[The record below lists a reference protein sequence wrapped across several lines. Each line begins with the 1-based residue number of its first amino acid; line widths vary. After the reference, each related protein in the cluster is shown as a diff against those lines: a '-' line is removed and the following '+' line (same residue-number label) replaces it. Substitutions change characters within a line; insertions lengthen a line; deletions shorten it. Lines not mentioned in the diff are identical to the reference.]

1 MVSAASLVGFR
12 ARVAAVERLWAR
24 TPGLI
29 QGERALFALQGC
41 FPRYDAESTLLKV
54 IAVHSLD
61 SSRTFPVARW
71 AEHVTQTLIGLD
83 PLDVGRELVDAL
95 AALPGVKPAE
105 HRRALTFASRFAHY
119 FIDADRFP
127 VLDAWSEAE
136 LARLAPP
143 PNDDEC
149 AYVEFA
155 TRHARLAAQTGM
167 PRARQLGHFLWLA
180 GQYRVWSRNR
190 RTSIQSVARALFES
204 EARELSELIAFDD
217 PRDANVAA

>member
-1 MVSAASLVGFR
+1 MVSAASVVGLR

-41 FPRYDAESTLLKV
+41 FPRYDPESTLLKV
-54 IAVHSLD
+54 IALHSLD

-71 AEHVTQTLIGLD
+71 AEHVTHTLVGVDTLD
-83 PLDVGRELVDAL
+83 ASRELVDAL
-95 AALPGVKPAE
+95 AALPGVKRAE

-119 FIDADRFP
+119 FVDADRFP

-149 AYVEFA
+149 VYVEFA
-155 TRHARLAAQTGM
+155 TRHAQLAAHAGM

-190 RTSIQSVARALFES
+190 RSSIQGVARALFES
-204 EARELSELIAFDD
+204 GAHELSQLVGFDD